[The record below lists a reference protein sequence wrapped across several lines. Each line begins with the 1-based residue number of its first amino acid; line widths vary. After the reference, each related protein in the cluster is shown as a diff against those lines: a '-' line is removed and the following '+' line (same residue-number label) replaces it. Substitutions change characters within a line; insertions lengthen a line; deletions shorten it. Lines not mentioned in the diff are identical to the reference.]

1 MIGLCDCNNFFVS
14 CQRLFDPSLVGR
26 PVVVLSGNDG
36 CIIARSN
43 EAKAL
48 GIKMGQ
54 PRFEVDRVLKQ
65 HNVVLISS
73 NLELYTDISK
83 RVMETLKMNAPEVE
97 VYSVDEAFLNLEGM
111 ELEELGE
118 YGRSLS
124 RLVGRNTGIPV
135 SIGISHNKTLS
146 KIASKLAKQYPRLKG
161 CCLMHRDEDIAKVL
175 STYPI
180 EDVWGIGRRYASML
194 HNFGVKTAEQFRRLD
209 PEWVQSKMS
218 VVGLRTQR
226 ELLGESC
233 LDFEVQHSTR
243 QSIMVSRTFATELYE
258 LEELH
263 QVLSG
268 YLSRAAEKLRAQGSK
283 ARELEVFLRT
293 NRFREDI
300 IQQNEGRIFKFLVP
314 TSSTLEMASEMNRML
329 EELYILGNGY
339 KRAGVLLK
347 GITSSAQAQQTS
359 LFVNNEKSMRHSA
372 LMEAVD
378 KINRATGGGSSNA
391 GMNGSGGVVRLA
403 SEGFGG
409 SRRNS
414 DYISPCYST
423 RWSDILTIKV

>member
-54 PRFEVDRVLKQ
+54 PRFEIDRLLKQ
-65 HNVVLISS
+65 NNVVLISS

-83 RVMETLKMNAPEVE
+83 RVMETLRMNVPEVE

-111 ELEELGE
+111 ELDDLQE
-118 YGRSLS
+118 YGRRLS
-124 RLVGRNTGIPV
+124 RLVRRNTGIPV

-146 KIASKLAKQYPRLKG
+146 KIASKLAKQYPRLEG
-161 CCLMHRDEDIAKVL
+161 CCLMYREEDIAKVL

-194 HNFGVKTAEQFRRLD
+194 HGFGVRTAEQFRRMD
-209 PEWVQSKMS
+209 SEWVQSKMS

-233 LDFEVQHSTR
+233 MDFEVQQSSR
-243 QSIMVSRTFATELYE
+243 QSIMVSRTFASELYE
-258 LEELH
+258 FEDLH

-283 ARELEVFLRT
+283 AGELEVFLRT
-293 NRFREDI
+293 NRFRDDI
-300 IQQNEGRIFKFLVP
+300 VQQNEGRSFKFMTP
-314 TSSTLEMASEMNRML
+314 TNSTLEMATQMKRML
-329 EELYILGNGY
+329 GELYINGNGY

-347 GITSSAQAQQTS
+347 GITSAVQTQTS
-359 LFVNNEKSMRHSA
+359 LFVNNEDAERHAA
-372 LMEAVD
+372 LMKAVD
-378 KINRATGGGSSNA
+378 KINRATGGGSSNS

-409 SRRNS
+409 DRRNS

-423 RWSDILTIKV
+423 RWSDILTVKV